1 MQTFRIEVGYIHGV
15 KPGNIV
21 GAIANEAGLDSKYI
35 GRIEIYDDYSTL
47 DLPASMPDDLLSH
60 LKTVWVAGQQLH
72 ISREGEP
79 AGFGKSTSKTMRT
92 PGSEDGGLR
101 ADKISRKG
109 HSEHHEAM
117 EGPAARKNER
127 DTLRSAPGMQ
137 TYRIEVG
144 HVHGVKP
151 ANIVGAIANEAGLDP
166 KYIGR
171 IDIHHDY
178 STLDL
183 PEGMPKEV
191 FKQLKTVSVSGQQ
204 LCISHASRLPQ
215 EESNFTGKKIAS
227 SALRKGDDKKVGE
240 KKSGGKALVKAKSGS
255 GKRMTDAAKTKT
267 KPHRKSPKPA

>member
-1 MQTFRIEVGYIHGV
+1 VERAPEAGMQTFRIEVGYVHGV

-21 GAIANEAGLDSKYI
+21 GAIANEAGLEARHI

-47 DLPASMPDDLLSH
+47 DLPASMPDELLSH
-60 LKTVWVAGQQLH
+60 LKTVWVAGRQLH
-72 ISREGEP
+72 ISR
-79 AGFGKSTSKTMRT
+79 
-92 PGSEDGGLR
+92 D
-101 ADKISRKG
+101 DKMPQTQQMSHKG
-109 HSEHHEAM
+109 HPEHHAKKE
-117 EGPAARKNER
+117 EPPARKNER
-127 DTLRSAPGMQ
+127 NTLRSAPGMQ

-178 STLDL
+178 STLEL

-204 LCISHASRLPQ
+204 LHISHAPMLPQ
-215 EESNFTGKKIAS
+215 EEANFMGKKVAS
-227 SALRKGDDKKVGE
+227 SAPRKGDDRKTP
-240 KKSGGKALVKAKSGS
+240 VKAKAGS
-255 GKRMTDAAKTKT
+255 GKRTTDAAKTKA
-267 KPHRKSPKPA
+267 KPHRKGPKSA